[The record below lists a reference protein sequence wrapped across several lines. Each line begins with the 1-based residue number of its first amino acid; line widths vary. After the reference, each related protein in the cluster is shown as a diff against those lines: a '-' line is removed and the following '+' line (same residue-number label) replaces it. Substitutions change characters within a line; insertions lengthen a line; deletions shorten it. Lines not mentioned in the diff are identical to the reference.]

1 MTANFQRD
9 IFLGGIA
16 RLGKKSSD
24 SRRSI
29 QGRSEGVLRQIAKI
43 DMTWHVSDAKQLS
56 DRLSANPRIM
66 PTTFERFSNIGL
78 NQKV

>member
-1 MTANFQRD
+1 
-9 IFLGGIA
+9 
-16 RLGKKSSD
+16 
-24 SRRSI
+24 
-29 QGRSEGVLRQIAKI
+29 
-43 DMTWHVSDAKQLS
+43 MTWHVSDAKQLS